1 MYSMLELWLN
11 CSGNSIDKSQKRL
24 KLTQSI
30 NRDVGEESESPN
42 TTASAQLKQQQNKTA
57 LILVENANHQ
67 QLLHEKL

>member
-1 MYSMLELWLN
+1 MYSMLWLN

-30 NRDVGEESESPN
+30 NHDVGEASESPN
-42 TTASAQLKQQQNKTA
+42 TTASAQLKQQQTKIVA
-57 LILVENANHQ
+57 LILVENANRQ